1 MEISAA
7 MVKELRSRTGAGMME
22 CKKALKQAD
31 GDMEGAIEAM
41 RKAGLAK
48 ADKKSGRVAAE
59 GIILVRIADDAK
71 TGVMVEINS
80 ETDFVAKNEEFQ
92 EFAAHVAQRVLDSD
106 PGDVAALMEMPL
118 VDGGDRDIATATKEL
133 VARIG
138 ENIDVRRFVRR
149 VSEAGR
155 LASYLHGH
163 RIGVLV
169 DYSGPDQV
177 GKDLAMHVAANKPA
191 AIRAEDLPQED
202 LDKERSFLEE
212 QARESGK
219 PEEIVKKMVE
229 GRLRKH
235 LSEITLLGQ
244 PFVKDPDQSVADMLK
259 ANQADVSFFERFEV
273 GEGKEKKAENFADE
287 VMAQAKGA

>member
-1 MEISAA
+1 

-41 RKAGLAK
+41 RKSGLAK

-59 GIILVRIADDAK
+59 GIIVVRVADDAK
-71 TGVMVEINS
+71 TAAMVEINS
-80 ETDFVAKNEEFQ
+80 ETDFVAKNEEFK
-92 EFAAHVAQRVLDSD
+92 EFAAQVAQRVLDSE
-106 PGDVAALMEMPL
+106 PADVAALTQMSL
-118 VDGGDRDIATATKEL
+118 VDGGELDIATATKEL

-138 ENIDVRRFVRR
+138 ENIEVRRFVRR
-149 VSEAGR
+149 VSDSGG

-169 DYSGPDQV
+169 DYAGPEHV
-177 GKDLAMHVAANKPA
+177 GKDLAMHIAANNPA
-191 AIRAEDLPQED
+191 AIRAEDLPQEE
-202 LDKERSFLEE
+202 LDKERGFLEE

-259 ANQADVSFFERFEV
+259 AHSGDVSFFARFEV
-273 GEGKEKKAENFADE
+273 GEGKDKKEENFADE